1 MSTLKVNTIR
11 HTGASSD
18 AVTLA
23 SDGTCTAKITNNL
36 SNRNLIINGAMNV
49 AQRGTS
55 TTTNL
60 DFPVDRFRG
69 SFSGTDESPTFAQ
82 HALTS
87 SDTGPWAKGFR
98 NSVHVTNGNQT
109 GGAGTSDKVEFYT
122 KLEAQD
128 IANSGWDYT
137 STSSYIT
144 LSFWVKSSVAQN
156 FYGYIINLDG
166 TIKNF
171 PFETG
176 ALSADTWTKITKT
189 LPGHADL
196 SFNNDNGEGLRIVI
210 LPFLGTD
217 QTGSVSTGS
226 WSTYNSATRTPNNTS
241 TWYTTNDATFELTG
255 VQLEVGDTATEF
267 EHRSYSDELARCMR
281 YFELITFNS
290 TTNINARKPLFG
302 NGSNS
307 TLWFPTYKVVKRTE
321 PALVSENFDAD
332 TVDMYNYSTGG
343 TVIWSSVTGMEG
355 DEYQGQIQ
363 IATTGGVSAGNF
375 VSWRW
380 KSSET
385 AWIAMNSEL

>member
-36 SNRNLIINGAMNV
+36 SNRNLIINGAMNI

-55 TTTNL
+55 TTTNN

-69 SFSGTDESPTFAQ
+69 GFSGIDGTITFSQ

-98 NSVHVTNGNQT
+98 NSCHVINGNQT
-109 GGAGTSDKVEFYT
+109 GGAGTSDKIEFYT
-122 KLEAQD
+122 RLEAQD

-166 TIKNF
+166 TIKNY

-176 ALSADTWTKITKT
+176 ALSANTWTKITKT

-226 WSTYNSATRTPNNTS
+226 WSTYNSATRTPDNTS
-241 TWYTTNDATFELTG
+241 TWYTTDDATFEFTG
-255 VQLEVGDTATEF
+255 VQLEVGDVATDF
-267 EHRSYSDELARCMR
+267 EHRSYADELRRCQRYYWKVSDGKYRRVNGYKRHDGATFWNIQSPVPMR
-281 YFELITFNS
+281 TAPSPTLDDGGSFTNFQGTFTATQSSPTIGEWNTDTGQGLLEVQSTYSSTHVTIPSWESYVLQLSAEL
-290 TTNINARKPLFG
+290 
-302 NGSNS
+302 
-307 TLWFPTYKVVKRTE
+307 
-321 PALVSENFDAD
+321 
-332 TVDMYNYSTGG
+332 
-343 TVIWSSVTGMEG
+343 
-355 DEYQGQIQ
+355 
-363 IATTGGVSAGNF
+363 
-375 VSWRW
+375 
-380 KSSET
+380 
-385 AWIAMNSEL
+385 

>member
-1 MSTLKVNTIR
+1 MALNVV
-11 HTGASSD
+11 SSD
-18 AVTLA
+18 RLSTNVKTSNLA
-23 SDGTCTAKITNNL
+23 TGLSDKVGQSKNI
-36 SNRNLIINGAMNV
+36 IINGAMNV

-55 TTTNL
+55 TTTNN

-69 SFSGTDESPTFAQ
+69 GFSGTDESPTFAQ

-122 KLEAQD
+122 RLEAQD
-128 IANSGWDYT
+128 IANSGWNYT

-166 TIKNF
+166 TVKNF

-241 TWYTTNDATFELTG
+241 TWYTTNDATFEFTG

-267 EHRSYSDELARCMR
+267 EHRSYGDELARCQR
-281 YFELITFNS
+281 YCFNLITPNCGQYVELSIGTYYNSSSIYSRVPFPVAMRTKPTLVTTDATDAFNVYRSGAVDFVDNWVLGS
-290 TTNINARKPLFG
+290 TDHS
-302 NGSNS
+302 GSYGSQIRNTTDASGTAGDACIIRRGASS
-307 TLWFPTYKVVKRTE
+307 TDYFV
-321 PALVSENFDAD
+321 FDA
-332 TVDMYNYSTGG
+332 
-343 TVIWSSVTGMEG
+343 
-355 DEYQGQIQ
+355 
-363 IATTGGVSAGNF
+363 
-375 VSWRW
+375 
-380 KSSET
+380 
-385 AWIAMNSEL
+385 EL

>member
-36 SNRNLIINGAMNV
+36 SNRNLIINGAMNI

-55 TTTNL
+55 TTTNN

-69 SFSGTDESPTFAQ
+69 GFSGIDGTITFSQ

-98 NSVHVTNGNQT
+98 NSCHVINGNQT
-109 GGAGTSDKVEFYT
+109 GGAGTSDKIEFYT
-122 KLEAQD
+122 RLEAQD

-166 TIKNF
+166 TIKNY

-176 ALSADTWTKITKT
+176 ALSANTWTKITKT

-226 WSTYNSATRTPNNTS
+226 WSTYNSATRTPDNTS
-241 TWYTTNDATFELTG
+241 TWYTTDDATFEFTG
-255 VQLEVGDTATEF
+255 VQLEVGDVATDF
-267 EHRSYSDELARCMR
+267 EHRSYGDELARCQRYYYRWTAGAADNLVWLGQSWGTSAAFGVIKNLPVTMR
-281 YFELITFNS
+281 ATPTSTVSGTYVPFGDDAGTSGHTAFSSKTMNKNNPDQLGTNGWTGATGIGSGGGKAVVVTVEEAAGYIDASAEL
-290 TTNINARKPLFG
+290 
-302 NGSNS
+302 
-307 TLWFPTYKVVKRTE
+307 
-321 PALVSENFDAD
+321 
-332 TVDMYNYSTGG
+332 
-343 TVIWSSVTGMEG
+343 
-355 DEYQGQIQ
+355 
-363 IATTGGVSAGNF
+363 
-375 VSWRW
+375 
-380 KSSET
+380 
-385 AWIAMNSEL
+385 